1 MIRTPPGSL
10 RLSVLLPLLLLASG
24 ILPPVPGGS
33 ALAEEPGD
41 GFSMDPPDVIRRL
54 ENPARDG
61 VMKPDEVI
69 AALRLAPGQVIG
81 DIGAGTG
88 YFARRLARRVAP
100 GGRVFAV
107 DIQPRYL
114 EELKQRALEEGITN
128 IVAVLSQPDDSLLPE
143 ASCDLLFLHHVYVHL
158 PDPVAYLRHLKTRLK
173 PGGRIVIIGWRRD
186 VVIPRPQPVIVDRRA
201 RTTEEV
207 AAELGV
213 AGFTI
218 RENLDLFP
226 ERYFLIAVPRT

>member
-1 MIRTPPGSL
+1 M
-10 RLSVLLPLLLLASG
+10 
-24 ILPPVPGGS
+24 
-33 ALAEEPGD
+33 AEEPGA

-54 ENPARDG
+54 ENPARDE

-69 AALRLAPGQVIG
+69 AALRLDPGQVIG

-88 YFARRLARRVAP
+88 YFSRRLARQVAP

-107 DIQPRYL
+107 DIQPRFL
-114 EELKQRALEEGITN
+114 EELEQRAREEGITN
-128 IVAVLSQPDDSLLPE
+128 IVAVLSQPEDSLLPE
-143 ASCDLLFLHHVYVHL
+143 TSCDLLFLHHVYVHL

-201 RTTEEV
+201 RTTDEV
-207 AAELGV
+207 VAELGV
-213 AGFTI
+213 AGFVVL
-218 RENLDLFP
+218 ENLDLFP
-226 ERYFLIAVPRT
+226 ERYFLIAAPRN